1 MYFCLFKET
10 IFPKDLVER
19 IVDREL
25 LVKLF
30 KCEAFDQVL
39 SSLSQLDAELVARAV
54 SQLESAGLLNEADTL
69 RRVSLRPS

>member
-1 MYFCLFKET
+1 M
-10 IFPKDLVER
+10 
-19 IVDREL
+19 DREL

-39 SSLSQLDAELVARAV
+39 SSLPQLDAELVAQAV

-69 RRVSLRPS
+69 RRVSLHPSYQLLV